1 MQSNADG
8 DYKWILVYED
18 HLTKYCILL
27 PRTTKSAEETAKK
40 LMFIFSILAA
50 PLILHSDNGR
60 EFVNQ
65 VKIFIS
71 LSTFSYI
78 IHSFK
83 TNQYHTQFYYL
94 YLLLYLI

>member
-1 MQSNADG
+1 MQSNPDG

-27 PRTTKSAEETAKK
+27 PGTTKSAEETAKK

-65 VKIFIS
+65 VKIS

-83 TNQYHTQFYYL
+83 TNQYHMQFYYL

>member
-1 MQSNADG
+1 MQSNPDG

-27 PRTTKSAEETAKK
+27 PGTTKSAEETAKK

-50 PLILHSDNGR
+50 PLILHSNNGS

-65 VKIFIS
+65 VKNIYIFINKF
-71 LSTFSYI
+71 L
-78 IHSFK
+78 
-83 TNQYHTQFYYL
+83 
-94 YLLLYLI
+94 